1 MSESSEF
8 RVEGSE
14 FGGVEGLV
22 SRVWGSAGSGY
33 RAQGL
38 EALGLYD
45 VTLTANPCD
54 ATDARHVR
62 LVPGMSQAM
71 RCTACIGLRTI
82 KLLSSYT

>member
-38 EALGLYD
+38 EALGL
-45 VTLTANPCD
+45 D
-54 ATDARHVR
+54 AA
-62 LVPGMSQAM
+62 
-71 RCTACIGLRTI
+71 
-82 KLLSSYT
+82 